1 MGATVGTLVAL
12 VNILE
17 VWKKL
22 IFLYSKQPLLTRA
35 YTTLAYIV

>member
-17 VWKKL
+17 VWKKKL
-22 IFLYSKQPLLTRA
+22 IFLYSKQPVL
-35 YTTLAYIV
+35 TLAYIV